1 MSRPANAA
9 RLAGALVAILLVA
22 SAVAGCS
29 GGDGGAKITVTDAWA
44 RSSSMMAAAGGA
56 YMVIN
61 NTGGEADALV
71 GGSSPAAATVEIHET
86 YMMPMPTPS
95 SGMGHGSPMPTG
107 GMMGMRPIPRLEIP
121 AGGTVELKPGSYHV
135 MLIGLTADLVPGTE
149 IEITLRFEKAGEVKV
164 TAQVREG

>member
-1 MSRPANAA
+1 MHARSAPVRLLGIVVAA
-9 RLAGALVAILLVA
+9 LSLATA
-22 SAVAGCS
+22 AGCS
-29 GGDGGAKITVTDAWA
+29 GGDGGAKITVTDAWV

-56 YMVIN
+56 YMVISN
-61 NTGGEADALV
+61 AGGEADALV
-71 GGSSPAAATVEIHET
+71 GASSTAAATVEIHET

-95 SGMGHGSPMPTG
+95 GGMGHGSPMPTG

-149 IEITLRFEKAGEVKV
+149 IEITLRFEKAGEVRV
-164 TAQVREG
+164 TAQVREN